1 MSNIFL
7 NYGYSKKINEIEQE
21 VNEIDMPKDL
31 SPRAMD
37 LRVKSCLK
45 LALKIAKDYY
55 GQSRTGFDLDDLV
68 QVANEGLCMAAQ
80 RYTNPDA
87 KFATYAYFWIKK
99 YVLEFINVGSRP
111 LAVSNHEGFCR
122 VTDELSFVSKDSFVQ
137 GNNDD
142 YDNSINNLLVSDF
155 VNGDVLADQE
165 LNCNHVQTELN
176 ELLSCLETL
185 ERQVLCASFG
195 LAPFDKPL
203 NIKEQAKY
211 FNNRIVTLE
220 KVYAKA
226 VSKVKEF
233 AIEND
238 YDIEQLILSAKT
250 ITKDTKRNDYVEKHK
265 RQEINDEAIELIA
278 TMSNVSP
285 IVIENI
291 LYYHGAP
298 QFEFVSERKVLG
310 YTIKNTFRISR
321 RLMNSKIRCKEY
333 IKIYNKEGEL
343 VKEYLKKEHATF
355 WMTSITLPMWL
366 VNDMKVTHIQ
376 KIV

>member
-1 MSNIFL
+1 M
-7 NYGYSKKINEIEQE
+7 
-21 VNEIDMPKDL
+21 
-31 SPRAMD
+31 
-37 LRVKSCLK
+37 
-45 LALKIAKDYY
+45 
-55 GQSRTGFDLDDLV
+55 
-68 QVANEGLCMAAQ
+68 
-80 RYTNPDA
+80 
-87 KFATYAYFWIKK
+87 
-99 YVLEFINVGSRP
+99 
-111 LAVSNHEGFCR
+111 
-122 VTDELSFVSKDSFVQ
+122 
-137 GNNDD
+137 
-142 YDNSINNLLVSDF
+142 
-155 VNGDVLADQE
+155 
-165 LNCNHVQTELN
+165 
-176 ELLSCLETL
+176 
-185 ERQVLCASFG
+185 
-195 LAPFDKPL
+195 
-203 NIKEQAKY
+203 
-211 FNNRIVTLE
+211 
-220 KVYAKA
+220 
-226 VSKVKEF
+226 
-233 AIEND
+233 
-238 YDIEQLILSAKT
+238 ILSAKT

-343 VKEYLKKEHATF
+343 VKEYLKKEHAPF